1 MNNPLAAIPAKYR
14 VYVYMTLALIGL
26 ALGATQVGFAAVGA
40 ANPEWL
46 VAALAVVPFVMSGL
60 GFTAATHV
68 PAAPDVQATP
78 PQEPL
83 TGVRGYD
90 DSA

>member
-1 MNNPLAAIPAKYR
+1 MNNPLSAIPAKYR
-14 VYVYMTLALIGL
+14 VYVYTVLALIGL

-40 ANPEWL
+40 ANPQWL
-46 VAALAVVPFVMSGL
+46 VASLAVVPFVMSGL

-68 PAAPDVQATP
+68 PAAPDVQAAAA
-78 PQEPL
+78 PL
-83 TGVRGYD
+83 DAGRGYD